1 MTRPRRITRSRA
13 FVLVEVMLGVM
24 IFAIGVLAL
33 GRCVQ
38 NCIIAESA
46 RQETDRARL
55 ALENRM
61 AEIESGEIPT
71 DKDRTDD
78 LGDAFPG
85 ISIKQSRIV
94 VKAKNEKNQD
104 IQGLYQVDLE
114 ADWTTENEP
123 QSRTI
128 SFYVL
133 RSR

>member
-1 MTRPRRITRSRA
+1 MTRPRHATRPRA

-24 IFAIGVLAL
+24 IFAVGVLAL

-38 NCIIAESA
+38 NCIVAEGA
-46 RQETDRARL
+46 RQQTDRARL

-61 AEIESGEIPT
+61 AGIEAGEIPT

-78 LGDAFPG
+78 LGDDFPG
-85 ISIKQSRIV
+85 MTIKQTRIA
-94 VKAKNEKNQD
+94 VKAKNEKDQD
-104 IQGLYQVDLE
+104 IQGLYQVDIE

-133 RSR
+133 RSH